1 MDNQGITAQTPT
13 AQTPA
18 RPQNTGAVQPRPAPS
33 PRPPHAGADQPVRD
47 ERMIYVGKKE
57 LMSYVLAVVTQFN
70 NNLPEVHIKARGK
83 MISRAVD
90 IAEIVRHRFMP
101 DVKVKGITIST
112 EELPSEDGRMSKVSS
127 IEIALSR

>member
-13 AQTPA
+13 AQTPT
-18 RPQNTGAVQPRPAPS
+18 RPPNTGYQPTRLAPS
-33 PRPPHAGADQPVRD
+33 PRPPHIGAEQIARD

-101 DVKVKGITIST
+101 DVKIKNISIST

>member
-1 MDNQGITAQTPT
+1 
-13 AQTPA
+13 
-18 RPQNTGAVQPRPAPS
+18 
-33 PRPPHAGADQPVRD
+33 
-47 ERMIYVGKKE
+47 MIYVGKKE

-101 DVKVKGITIST
+101 DVKVKNIAIST

-127 IEIALSR
+127 IEISLSR